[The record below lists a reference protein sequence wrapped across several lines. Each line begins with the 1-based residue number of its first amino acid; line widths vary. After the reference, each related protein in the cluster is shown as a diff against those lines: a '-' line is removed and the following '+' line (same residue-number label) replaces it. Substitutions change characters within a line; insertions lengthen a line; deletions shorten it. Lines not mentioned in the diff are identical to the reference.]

1 MFMKIKEDIMNLN
14 FNEEQIMLRDMVR
27 QFAETE
33 IAPFVEQMEQGEFP
47 REILK
52 KWGVRF
58 NGDNCTK

>member
-1 MFMKIKEDIMNLN
+1 MFMKIEEDIMNLN

-33 IAPFVEQMEQGEFP
+33 IAPFVENGAGGISEGDS
-47 REILK
+47 K
-52 KWGVRF
+52 KNGRVRS